1 MAELEIL
8 RVVDTDGAL
17 IGEDPGLDPELY
29 QTMYRNMVL
38 SRALDRRML
47 ALQRQGRIGTYAM
60 LEGQEAVQIGS
71 ALALEPNDFVF
82 PSYREHGVQVT
93 RGLPIEVLLA
103 YWKGLPN
110 SRWDMEKYR
119 TGIVTVPIASQ
130 LPHAVGYSYMT
141 RLRGEDTV
149 TVTYFGDGAT
159 SEVDFHSGMNFAGVW
174 NTPTVFICANN
185 LYAISVPYDRQTG
198 SETIA
203 QKAQAYG
210 FEGIRVDGMDPVAVY
225 LATKVAARRAREGH
239 GPTLIE
245 ALTYRYG
252 PHATADDPSLYR
264 SEEEVEEWRQKDPID
279 RLRRFLE
286 NRGEWDER
294 VGEKVAMEV
303 TDQVD
308 AAVTALEAEPMPSRD
323 DAVRHGFARIP
334 THVVD
339 QLHVMQR
346 AHGEPE
352 TRFDPSEIWQVGH
365 DQEPSGPTKPMNMAE
380 AINAALGEAM
390 ERNDEVIVLG
400 EDVGL
405 AGGVFRITEGLQA
418 RFGEERVI
426 DTPLNESGIVG
437 TAVGM
442 ALAGARPVA
451 EIQFDGFVY
460 PAFDQIV
467 SHLGRFRFRTRGLS
481 TVPVVVRFPNGAG
494 IGAHEHHCD
503 SPEAYFV
510 HAPGLVVVC
519 PSTPVDA
526 KGLLAAA
533 LEGEDPVIF
542 LEPKVLYRA
551 ARADVPTDHYTL
563 PIGRARIATEGED
576 LTLVTYGGMVPV
588 AIEAARRSGRSVEV
602 VDLRTLFPWDRETV
616 LDSVAKTGRLLLIQ
630 EPQGSAGVAAE
641 VAAVVAEEGMYHLDA
656 PIVRVTGFDI
666 PWPQFAIERHA
677 LLDIDRVRLG
687 IDQVMS
693 GLTGQWRFSDRRRPP
708 RVVKSGPWRRRPVV
722 VAPRPVSS

>member
-1 MAELEIL
+1 
-8 RVVDTDGAL
+8 
-17 IGEDPGLDPELY
+17 
-29 QTMYRNMVL
+29 
-38 SRALDRRML
+38 
-47 ALQRQGRIGTYAM
+47 
-60 LEGQEAVQIGS
+60 
-71 ALALEPNDFVF
+71 
-82 PSYREHGVQVT
+82 
-93 RGLPIEVLLA
+93 
-103 YWKGLPN
+103 
-110 SRWDMEKYR
+110 
-119 TGIVTVPIASQ
+119 
-130 LPHAVGYSYMT
+130 
-141 RLRGEDTV
+141 
-149 TVTYFGDGAT
+149 
-159 SEVDFHSGMNFAGVW
+159 MNFAGVW
-174 NTPTVFICANN
+174 KTPTVFICANN
-185 LYAISVPYDRQTG
+185 LYAISVPYERQTG

-225 LATKVAARRAREGH
+225 LATKVAVRRAREGH

-252 PHATADDPSLYR
+252 PHATADDPTLYR
-264 SEEEVEEWRQKDPID
+264 SDEEVERWRQKDPID

-286 NRGEWDER
+286 SRGEWDER
-294 VGEKVAMEV
+294 VEEKVAMEV

-308 AAVTALEAEPMPSRD
+308 AAVTALEAEPMPTRD

-334 THVVD
+334 DHVVE
-339 QLHVMQR
+339 QLHAMQR

-352 TRFDPSEIWQVGH
+352 TRFDPGEIWQVAH
-365 DQEPSGPTKPMNMAE
+365 DDIPSGPTRPMNMAE
-380 AINAALGEAM
+380 AINTALREAM
-390 ERNDEVIVLG
+390 ERNDEVVVLG

-437 TAVGM
+437 AAVGM

-467 SHLGRFRFRTRGLS
+467 SHVGRFRFRTRGLS
-481 TVPVVVRFPNGAG
+481 SVPVVVRFPNGAG

-551 ARADVPTDHYTL
+551 FRQEVPTEHYTL
-563 PIGRARIATEGED
+563 PIGRARIAVEGED

-588 AIEAARRSGRSVEV
+588 ATEAARRSGRSVEII
-602 VDLRTLFPWDRETV
+602 DLRTLFPWDRETV
-616 LDSVAKTGRLLLIQ
+616 LESVAKTGRILLVQ

-641 VAAVVAEEGMYHLDA
+641 VAAVVAEKAMYHLDA

-677 LLDIDRVRLG
+677 LLDIDRVKLG

-693 GLTGQWRFSDRRRPP
+693 G
-708 RVVKSGPWRRRPVV
+708 
-722 VAPRPVSS
+722 

>member
-1 MAELEIL
+1 MGPYDTLTVIDAHGEL
-8 RVVDTDGAL
+8 VGD
-17 IGEDPGLDPELY
+17 DPGLDPELY
-29 QTMYRNMVL
+29 QAMYRNMVL
-38 SRALDRRML
+38 SRTLDRRML
-47 ALQRQGRIGTYAM
+47 ALQRQGRLGTYAM

-71 ALALEPNDFVF
+71 ALALEPHDFVF

-93 RGLPIEVLLA
+93 RGLPMEVLLA

-110 SRWDMEKYR
+110 AAWDIEKYR

-141 RLRGEDTV
+141 KLRGEETV

-174 NTPTVFICANN
+174 KTPTVFICANN
-185 LYAISVPYDRQTG
+185 LYAISVPYEKQTA
-198 SETIA
+198 SATIA
-203 QKAQAYG
+203 QKATAYG
-210 FEGIRVDGMDPVAVY
+210 FEGVRVDGMDPVAVY
-225 LATKVAARRAREGH
+225 LATLLAVRRAREGK

-245 ALTYRYG
+245 AMTYRYG
-252 PHATADDPSLYR
+252 PHATADDPTLYR
-264 SEEEVEEWRQKDPID
+264 SDDEVEQWKERDPIE

-286 NRGEWDER
+286 NRGEWDQR
-294 VGEKVAMEV
+294 VGEKVEMEI
-303 TDQVD
+303 TEAVD
-308 AAVTALEAEPMPSRD
+308 AAVTSLEAEPMPGRD

-334 THVVD
+334 EHVVE
-339 QLHVMQR
+339 QLHAMQR

-352 TRFDPSEIWQVGH
+352 TVFSENEIWH
-365 DQEPSGPTKPMNMAE
+365 IDPEKAPEGPTRSMTMAE
-380 AINAALGEAM
+380 AINAGLHEAM
-390 ERNDEVIVLG
+390 AADDEVVVLG

-405 AGGVFRITEGLQA
+405 AGGVFRVTEGLQKQ
-418 RFGEERVI
+418 FGEDLVI

-437 TAVGM
+437 SAIGM
-442 ALAGARPVA
+442 ALAGARPIA

-481 TVPVVVRFPNGAG
+481 SVPVIVRFPNGAG

-510 HAPGLVVVC
+510 HAPGLVVIC
-519 PSTPVDA
+519 PSTPYDA
-526 KGLLAAA
+526 KGLLASA
-533 LEGEDPVIF
+533 LDGDDPVIF

-551 ARADVPTDHYTL
+551 GRNDVPTARYTI
-563 PIGRARIATEGED
+563 PIGRARIRREGSD

-588 AIEAARRSGRSVEV
+588 ALKAAEQSSHSIEVI
-602 VDLRTLFPWDRETV
+602 DLRTLFPWDRETV
-616 LDSVAKTGRLLLIQ
+616 LDSVSKTGRLLLVQ

-641 VAAVVAEEGMYHLDA
+641 VAAVVAEEAMYDLEA
-656 PIVRVTGFDI
+656 PLVRVTGFDV

-677 LLDIDRVRLG
+677 LLDVSRVKAG
-687 IDQVMS
+687 IDDVMA
-693 GLTGQWRFSDRRRPP
+693 G
-708 RVVKSGPWRRRPVV
+708 
-722 VAPRPVSS
+722 